1 MAELRKGQSAPFPPA
16 AEAALLKGNKIEA
29 IKIVREQQVI
39 GLREAKDMVDE
50 YMAAHPGLRMQV
62 ESAQAAAR
70 GQLLPWLLAVIAIGV
85 LLYYFLVRR

>member
-29 IKIVREQQVI
+29 IKIVREQQGI
-39 GLREAKDMVDE
+39 GLKEAKDMVDQHV
-50 YMAAHPGLRMQV
+50 AANPGLRVQV

-85 LLYYFLVRR
+85 LVYYLLTRR